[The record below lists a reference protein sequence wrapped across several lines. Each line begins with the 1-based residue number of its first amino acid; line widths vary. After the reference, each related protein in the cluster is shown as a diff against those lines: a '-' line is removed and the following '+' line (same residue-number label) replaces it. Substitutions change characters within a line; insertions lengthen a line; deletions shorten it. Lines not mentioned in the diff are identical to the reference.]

1 MNIQRL
7 ALNSAW
13 SAVWGTNPMRD
24 AFIAELMDLAEH
36 DASVMLITGDLGFGV
51 LNQYMERFPQ
61 QFLNAGVAEQ
71 NMTGLAAGLAL
82 EGHKVYTYSI
92 GNFTTLRCLEQLRN
106 DVCYHD
112 ADVTAVAVGGGF
124 SYGQLGMSHFATE
137 DLAILRA
144 LPNMMVV
151 APSDPWETRLLTRQ
165 MAAVPGPK
173 YLRLDKGKAGLPI
186 DESDVT
192 VGKVRTVRQGQ
203 AITIVTIGAILSE
216 ALKAA
221 ETLSADGIEARI
233 LSVHTLKPLDAA
245 PLVAA
250 AHETGGIVCVE
261 EHSTVGGLTGAV
273 AQLCLEHGAAPRR
286 FGSVGLNDIYPTIVG
301 DQDYLRA
308 AYHMDATA
316 IVAACLSA
324 VRETA

>member
-1 MNIQRL
+1 
-7 ALNSAW
+7 
-13 SAVWGTNPMRD
+13 MRD
-24 AFIAELMDLAEH
+24 AFIAELMDLAEK
-36 DASVMLITGDLGFGV
+36 DPSVMLITGDLGFGV
-51 LNQYMERFPQ
+51 LNSYIERFPH

-151 APSDPWETRLLTRQ
+151 APSDPWETRVLTRQ
-165 MAAVPGPK
+165 MAAAPGPK
-173 YLRLDKGKAGLPI
+173 YLRLDKGKAGLPVN
-186 DESDVT
+186 DADVEL
-192 VGKVRTVRQGQ
+192 GKVRTVREGN
-203 AITIVTIGAILSE
+203 ALTIVTIGAILSE
-216 ALKAA
+216 ALTAADTLAA
-221 ETLSADGIEARI
+221 EGVDARV

-245 PLVAA
+245 PLLAA
-250 AHETGGIVCVE
+250 ARETGGMVCVE
-261 EHSTVGGLTGAV
+261 EHNVVGGLASAV
-273 AQLCLEHGAAPRR
+273 AQLCLENGAAPTA
-286 FGSVGLNDIYPTIVG
+286 FGAVGLDDLYPTIVG

-308 AYHMDATA
+308 AYGMDASA
-316 IVAACLSA
+316 ITAACRA
-324 VRETA
+324 VVGIAA